1 MSKRQTTKEATV
13 NLTKSK
19 ASDGEDPI
27 LYELFTVLKS
37 YGSGEATVQA
47 IDGIDLT
54 IVRGEFV
61 VIAGP
66 SGSGKSTLLQLLGAL
81 DRPTAGTISFEG
93 RDLGSLPDV
102 GLAELRLR
110 TLGFIFQQFNLIP
123 TLTALE
129 NVEVA
134 LAPTGREATAR
145 SRRARELLE
154 RVGLGA
160 RADHLPSQLSGG
172 EQQRVAIARAL
183 ANEPE
188 VLLADEPTGNLDSK
202 TGDAI
207 LALLYSLWEETG
219 VTVVLITHDQAI
231 AKTAPRVLRLADG
244 QIAAQEGPASEP
256 SSDLT
261 WAAER

>member
-1 MSKRQTTKEATV
+1 MNLTTV
-13 NLTKSK
+13 N
-19 ASDGEDPI
+19 ANRGQDPL
-27 LYELFTVLKS
+27 LYELRGVLKS
-37 YGSGEATVQA
+37 YGSAEATVRA
-47 IDGIDLT
+47 VDGIDLT

-81 DRPTAGTISFEG
+81 DRPSAGTISFEG
-93 RDLGSLPDV
+93 RNLSSLPDV

-110 TLGFIFQQFNLIP
+110 TLGFIFQQFNQSP

-134 LAPTGREATAR
+134 LAPTNLEATAR
-145 SRRARELLE
+145 AQRAKELLE

-160 RADHLPSQLSGG
+160 RAEHLPSQLSGG

-231 AKTAPRVLRLADG
+231 AGTAPRVLRLADG
-244 QIAAQEGPASEP
+244 HVVAEELPRADTTPDLAST
-256 SSDLT
+256 S
-261 WAAER
+261 ER

>member
-1 MSKRQTTKEATV
+1 MNLTTV
-13 NLTKSK
+13 NANK
-19 ASDGEDPI
+19 GQDPL
-27 LYELFTVLKS
+27 LYELRGVLKS
-37 YGSGEATVQA
+37 YGSAEATVRA
-47 IDGIDLT
+47 VDGIDLS

-81 DRPTAGTISFEG
+81 DRPSAGTISFEG
-93 RDLGSLPDV
+93 RNLSGLPDV

-134 LAPTGREATAR
+134 LAPTNLEATAR
-145 SRRARELLE
+145 AQRAKELLE
-154 RVGLGA
+154 RVGLGG
-160 RADHLPSQLSGG
+160 RAEHLPSQLSGG

-219 VTVVLITHDQAI
+219 VTVVLITHDLAI
-231 AKTAPRVLRLADG
+231 AGTAPRVLRLADG
-244 QIAAQEGPASEP
+244 HVVAEELPRADTTPGLASASE
-256 SSDLT
+256 
-261 WAAER
+261 R